1 MIHVIGILFLFCCAF
16 VNSAKVFEEIRSGT
30 CTDENGRE
38 NIEDA
43 ATCEEAATML
53 GLRPT
58 QEMKYEGATSK
69 PAGCYIYIHNG
80 PYLVFNSRLD
90 SEAGSNQYFWNICTV
105 TLPACTNTDGSA
117 PNSDDPCICGN
128 MVCRDTASRYCYESE
143 SRCSQF
149 ANAKF
154 TFIERTSGV
163 CGDSIV
169 EFPVGDLGLTR
180 GLKECEEGATALG
193 WPFTTAVG
201 VIDNYLP
208 YGCILHTGYGHLYFN
223 RYTTTKTCQTY
234 AKCMCP
240 VAGPV
245 CTNTDGSARNSG
257 NTCLCGTV
265 ACDATTGLYCDASKN
280 HCDKMAG
287 PYSDAYFIVTS
298 GTCAYNGYGYIED
311 AATCEEA
318 AEQLGFSDTSAVDD
332 GQYQKTFDPPG
343 CYFEDGRLKISVDDV
358 NTAVDDR
365 NTGDCSNSDQC
376 LCKRMLPT
384 CPHHDGATANPA
396 ACVCGASGACT
407 SATGLFC
414 DTSNNDRC
422 SQFATCSNT
431 DGIMANTADC
441 ACGTADC
448 DATSLYCVASKSLCS
463 PSPICSNTDGSTGNS
478 ADCACGTA
486 NCDGTTGLFC
496 FADDN
501 RCRFATCSNTDG
513 STANSADC
521 ACGTEDCDA
530 TTGLYCD
537 ASKNHCDKMAGPYS
551 DAYFIV
557 TSGTCASNG
566 YGYIEDAAACEA
578 AAGQVGW
585 SDTTAGTSSWTS
597 YPRGCWDTSS
607 STSGGGLIFN
617 TNTASTESC
626 DYSSS
631 QACLC
636 AFTAAVCPHHDGATA
651 NPGPC
656 ICGASGGCTSATGFF
671 CDTSNNDR
679 CSQFATCSNTD
690 GSTANSADCACGTTD
705 CDGTTGFF
713 CFADENRC
721 DFVPCVNTNGMV
733 VNSKTC
739 TCGNADCKD
748 EKLFCDTSN
757 NDRCSSTHKCAN
769 TNGMVVNEDNCACGT
784 ADCTT
789 DTGLFC
795 DKSKSHCDNF
805 PYCANT
811 NGSTVNSA
819 DCTCGPAVC
828 DASSGRFCYA
838 PENLCM
844 DFAHPRRIGKFVTSG
859 KCTDYG
865 YDVITN
871 VETCTWTARVMGRRA
886 LHLSPAESVSSST
899 RPYGCY
905 EPSWGGLVFNPNTG
919 TSGSCE
925 SYPSAGCLCTVTGPA
940 CPHDDGTTDNAGS
953 VTYNVGWCKCGN
965 KVCTSNSHGQC
976 TGMVCT
982 AASNTCSRPQACT
995 NTDGSAVNS
1004 AACACGAVD
1013 CAGGDYCWESHSRC
1027 AQIPRCAVTDG
1038 SAPNSAECACVTID
1052 CKGGEYCLYGTE
1064 DWLTQW
1070 GICKESS
1077 VGPLC

>member
-1 MIHVIGILFLFCCAF
+1 MIHIIGILSLFCCTF
-16 VNSAKVFEEIRSGT
+16 VNAAKVFEEIRSGT
-30 CTDENGRE
+30 CGDESGRE
-38 NIEDA
+38 NIVTDTE
-43 ATCEEAATML
+43 CVEAATAL

-58 QEMKYEGATSK
+58 QDMIYKDDPWYK
-69 PAGCYIYIHNG
+69 PAGCYIYMGRNG
-80 PYLVFNSRLD
+80 PYLVFNQRLD
-90 SEAGSNQYFWNICTV
+90 STDESDKYYQNICTV

-180 GLKECEEGATALG
+180 GPNECEEGATALG
-193 WPFTTAVG
+193 WSYPYIVQRRWDTSV
-201 VIDNYLP
+201 P
-208 YGCILHTGYGHLYFN
+208 YGCFFKAFDGLLYFN
-223 RYTTTKTCQTY
+223 RAPSGPTCQTW

-240 VAGPV
+240 AAGPV

-257 NTCLCGTV
+257 NACLCGTV
-265 ACDATTGLYCDASKN
+265 ACDATTGLYCVASKN
-280 HCDKMAG
+280 
-287 PYSDAYFIVTS
+287 F
-298 GTCAYNGYGYIED
+298 
-311 AATCEEA
+311 
-318 AEQLGFSDTSAVDD
+318 
-332 GQYQKTFDPPG
+332 
-343 CYFEDGRLKISVDDV
+343 
-358 NTAVDDR
+358 
-365 NTGDCSNSDQC
+365 
-376 LCKRMLPT
+376 
-384 CPHHDGATANPA
+384 
-396 ACVCGASGACT
+396 CT
-407 SATGLFC
+407 S
-414 DTSNNDRC
+414 
-422 SQFATCSNT
+422 
-431 DGIMANTADC
+431 
-441 ACGTADC
+441 
-448 DATSLYCVASKSLCS
+448 
-463 PSPICSNTDGSTGNS
+463 SPICSNTDGSTANS

-496 FADDN
+496 FAVDN

-537 ASKNHCDKMAGPYS
+537 TSKNHCDKLAGPYS
-551 DAYFIV
+551 NAYLIV

-566 YGYIEDAAACEA
+566 YGYIEDAATCGA

-585 SDTTAGTSSWTS
+585 ALSPDTGAALTYSGLSF
-597 YPRGCWDTSS
+597 PRGCWNSENRVVHFT
-607 STSGGGLIFN
+607 
-617 TNTASTESC
+617 TNTASTRSC
-626 DYSSS
+626 DYSGAE
-631 QACLC
+631 ACLC
-636 AFTAAVCPHHDGATA
+636 AITAGVCPHHDGATA
-651 NPGPC
+651 NPVPC

-690 GSTANSADCACGTTD
+690 GTTANSADCACGTAN

-795 DKSKSHCDNF
+795 DKSKSHCNNF
-805 PYCANT
+805 LYCANT

-819 DCTCGPAVC
+819 DCTCGTAVC

-844 DFAHPRRIGKFVTSG
+844 DFAHPRRIGTEV
-859 KCTDYG
+859 
-865 YDVITN
+865 
-871 VETCTWTARVMGRRA
+871 
-886 LHLSPAESVSSST
+886 
-899 RPYGCY
+899 
-905 EPSWGGLVFNPNTG
+905 
-919 TSGSCE
+919 
-925 SYPSAGCLCTVTGPA
+925 GPV

-965 KVCTSNSHGQC
+965 KVCTSNSDGQG

-995 NTDGSAVNS
+995 NTDFSAHNS
-1004 AACACGAVD
+1004 AACACGTVD
-1013 CAGGDYCWESHSRC
+1013 CAGGEYCWEYHSRC
-1027 AQIPRCAVTDG
+1027 AQFPHCAVTDG
-1038 SAPNSAECACVTID
+1038 SAPNSAECACGTAD
-1052 CKGGEYCLYGTE
+1052 CKVGEYCYYGTE

-1070 GICKESS
+1070 GLCRDSS
-1077 VGPLC
+1077 DGQLC

>member
-1 MIHVIGILFLFCCAF
+1 MIHIIGILFLFFCKFADA
-16 VNSAKVFEEIRSGT
+16 AKVYEEIRSGT
-30 CTDENGRE
+30 CRDESGRE
-38 NIEDA
+38 NIVTDTE
-43 ATCEEAATML
+43 CVEAATAL

-58 QEMKYEGATSK
+58 KDMIYKDTSFL
-69 PAGCYIYIHNG
+69 PAGCYIYMSHAG
-80 PYLVFNSRLD
+80 PYLVFNQRLHSTD
-90 SEAGSNQYFWNICTV
+90 ESDKYYQNICTV

-180 GLKECEEGATALG
+180 GPNECEEGATALG
-193 WPFTTAVG
+193 WSYQYGAQRRWDT
-201 VIDNYLP
+201 YQP
-208 YGCILHTGYGHLYFN
+208 YGCFLKVGYGLIYFN
-223 RYTTTKTCQTY
+223 RAPSGPTCQTL

-240 VAGPV
+240 AAGPV

-257 NTCLCGTV
+257 NACLCGTV

-280 HCDKMAG
+280 FCNKIAG
-287 PYSDAYFIVTS
+287 PYSNAYFIVNS
-298 GTCAYNGYGYIED
+298 GTCASNAYAEITD
-311 AATCEEA
+311 VAMCEEA

-332 GQYQKTFDPPG
+332 GQSQASYDPPG
-343 CYFEDGRLKISVDDV
+343 CYFESGELKISVDDV
-358 NTAVDDR
+358 NTAGDDR
-365 NTGDCSNSDQC
+365 NEGDCNPHDQC
-376 LCKRMLPT
+376 LC
-384 CPHHDGATANPA
+384 A
-396 ACVCGASGACT
+396 
-407 SATGLFC
+407 
-414 DTSNNDRC
+414 
-422 SQFATCSNT
+422 
-431 DGIMANTADC
+431 I
-441 ACGTADC
+441 
-448 DATSLYCVASKSLCS
+448 
-463 PSPICSNTDGSTGNS
+463 
-478 ADCACGTA
+478 
-486 NCDGTTGLFC
+486 
-496 FADDN
+496 
-501 RCRFATCSNTDG
+501 
-513 STANSADC
+513 
-521 ACGTEDCDA
+521 
-530 TTGLYCD
+530 
-537 ASKNHCDKMAGPYS
+537 
-551 DAYFIV
+551 
-557 TSGTCASNG
+557 
-566 YGYIEDAAACEA
+566 
-578 AAGQVGW
+578 
-585 SDTTAGTSSWTS
+585 TAG
-597 YPRGCWDTSS
+597 
-607 STSGGGLIFN
+607 
-617 TNTASTESC
+617 
-626 DYSSS
+626 
-631 QACLC
+631 
-636 AFTAAVCPHHDGATA
+636 VCPHHDGATA
-651 NPGPC
+651 NLVPC

-690 GSTANSADCACGTTD
+690 GTTANSADCACGTANCDGTTGFFCFADENRCDFVPCANTNGMVVNSETCTCGTADCTD
-705 CDGTTGFF
+705 DKLFCDTSKNHCDKLAGPYSNAYAIVTSGTCASNGYVYIEDAATCGAVAGQVGWSDTTPFPTHHASYPRGCGMEFGSLYFSTSTSSTRSCDYGWLEACLCAITAAVCPHHDGGTANPAACICGASVGCTSATGFFCDTSNNNRCSQFATCSNTDGTTANSADCACGTANCDGTTGFF

-795 DKSKSHCDNF
+795 DKSKSQCVNF

-811 NGSTVNSA
+811 NGSPVNSA
-819 DCTCGPAVC
+819 DCTCGTAVC

-844 DFAHPRRIGKFVTSG
+844 DFAHPRRIGTEV
-859 KCTDYG
+859 
-865 YDVITN
+865 
-871 VETCTWTARVMGRRA
+871 
-886 LHLSPAESVSSST
+886 
-899 RPYGCY
+899 
-905 EPSWGGLVFNPNTG
+905 
-919 TSGSCE
+919 
-925 SYPSAGCLCTVTGPA
+925 GPV

-965 KVCTSNSHGQC
+965 KVCTSNSDGQG

-995 NTDGSAVNS
+995 NTDGSAHIS
-1004 AACACGAVD
+1004 AACACGTVD
-1013 CAGGDYCWESHSRC
+1013 CAGGEYCWEYHSRC
-1027 AQIPRCAVTDG
+1027 SQFPRCAVTDG
-1038 SAPNSAECACVTID
+1038 SAPNSAECACVSTD
-1052 CKGGEYCLYGTE
+1052 CKGGEYCYYRTE

-1070 GICKESS
+1070 GLCRDSS
-1077 VGPLC
+1077 DGQLC